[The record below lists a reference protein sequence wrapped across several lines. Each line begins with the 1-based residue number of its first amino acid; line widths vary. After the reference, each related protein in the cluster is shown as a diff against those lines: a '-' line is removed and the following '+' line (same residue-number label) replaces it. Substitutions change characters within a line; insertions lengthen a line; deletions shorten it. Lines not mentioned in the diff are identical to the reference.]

1 MWRDVDEYGGLT
13 CGKRLGALVN
23 CSSGLTAILEAICS
37 AASLP
42 KQLSMISRRANEQQ
56 LLAGSLFAGSTRRL
70 HRCELGTP
78 RIRNARF
85 SRCEW
90 KALGLRP
97 RMSRESRG
105 LVALWQERR
114 CNVVHKPP
122 FLCKLLACTPAFVFE
137 NLAFMRSRKC
147 RTVFQRHQILDLKP
161 ANLVE

>member
-1 MWRDVDEYGGLT
+1 MRQKVGGI
-13 CGKRLGALVN
+13 GKLQQWAHGDFGGYLQ
-23 CSSGLTAILEAICS
+23 CCFTSEA
-37 AASLP
+37 AEHDFAS
-42 KQLSMISRRANEQQ
+42 ANEQQ